1 MNPPTPDNK
10 SLGLTLPEIQV
21 LAQPDLLLEDGK
33 NSGFNERL
41 KTVYHTGKRA
51 IESSIMLM
59 EVTPLNESLRYAAF
73 TASQV
78 AWGGPVSGAIALG
91 GTNLVIESLAAVAA
105 ADWLSNKPEQSRVKD
120 GWMRKALDWTEAK
133 VDKVVPREGKM
144 NRAME
149 AGIAFLGGTAV
160 LQWAKDRQ
168 EPTMNRREKSAYG
181 LRWAGAM
188 SGVVAVQ
195 GFFGGDAIHSPAPKT
210 IGLALFAFGG
220 LPMLMN
226 KLKNRSNLKTDENK

>member
-1 MNPPTPDNK
+1 MNPPNQTEQPVGIPPEM
-10 SLGLTLPEIQV
+10 SGLTP
-21 LAQPDLLLEDGK
+21 LETIFQGDQSRDMGEYLR
-33 NSGFNERL
+33 SA
-41 KTVYHTGKRA
+41 YHSGKRA
-51 IESSIMLM
+51 LESTIMVM

-73 TASQV
+73 AASQV
-78 AWGGPVSGAIALG
+78 AWGGPVSGMIALG

-105 ADWLSNKPEQSRVKD
+105 ADWLSNKPEQTRIKD

-168 EPTMNRREKSAYG
+168 EPTMNRREKSVYG
-181 LRWAGAM
+181 LRWAAAT
-188 SGVVAVQ
+188 SGMVAVQ
-195 GFFGGDAIHSPAPKT
+195 GAFGGDAINSPAPKT

-226 KLKNRSNLKTDENK
+226 RLKNKRNSKKGKEQ